1 MWLCLVVLVDSEL
14 ASELV
19 APDEDDDDVTIADD
33 NMDSCYALSLCVQVE
48 ETTHSVRLGRQR
60 GR

>member
-1 MWLCLVVLVDSEL
+1 MKANPFPFPPSVSCVWLCLAVLVDCEL

-33 NMDSCYALSLCVQVE
+33 NMDSCYALSL
-48 ETTHSVRLGRQR
+48 
-60 GR
+60 